1 MKSTWDLFKRTT
13 PFIWARLLAY
23 LLFAVGSVVLL
34 AIVVGLAWLL
44 IRLFEGSGGIV
55 FFFIL
60 VFIGGIFSLYRLL
73 ERYVLYLLKAAHIA
87 VLIELIDHGEVPDG
101 KGQIAYGKER
111 VTSMFGTTSA
121 FFAIDQL
128 VMASVKQIHRWLMRI
143 GDFLNVIPGAKYVIS
158 IVSMIL
164 GIALNYIDEAVLS
177 RVMKYKKED
186 ENVDVW
192 KTSADGIV
200 LYAQSWKSMIATSAG
215 VAIFTI
221 LLTVV
226 SFLIVLFPLLAFVQ
240 WIAPGS
246 ALSFLAYVS
255 AATIS
260 LAVKKAFVDPVAT
273 ISMIRTYHTKT
284 AGVTPRIDLK
294 EQMVSVSRKFR
305 ELVSREGSGAPS
317 ASRQTVTTPNSVD
330 LNT

>member
-1 MKSTWDLFKRTT
+1 
-13 PFIWARLLAY
+13 
-23 LLFAVGSVVLL
+23 
-34 AIVVGLAWLL
+34 
-44 IRLFEGSGGIV
+44 
-55 FFFIL
+55 
-60 VFIGGIFSLYRLL
+60 
-73 ERYVLYLLKAAHIA
+73 
-87 VLIELIDHGEVPDG
+87 
-101 KGQIAYGKER
+101 
-111 VTSMFGTTSA
+111 
-121 FFAIDQL
+121 
-128 VMASVKQIHRWLMRI
+128 MRI